1 MTALANT
8 ETSGMKNE
16 QALLN
21 LVCVVGA
28 VGLFAFV
35 GYNLFAAGAV
45 ISTDGLFFTVVP
57 TVIAFSLLAMPAQ
70 QFLSRRLEKR
80 RIAKGEITA
89 ESFCRSRTC
98 QHLPHRTCLKRSQ
111 RSSLAGRRKP
121 HGRGDA
127 KSRKAV
133 GHFVR
138 QLLFLSPAP

>member
-89 ESFCRSRTC
+89 ATAGPARVSAGAGPASTYRTAPALKDPKGRA
-98 QHLPHRTCLKRSQ
+98 LPADVNRMVAEMSKAE
-111 RSSLAGRRKP
+111 AGK
-121 HGRGDA
+121 
-127 KSRKAV
+127 
-133 GHFVR
+133 
-138 QLLFLSPAP
+138 Q

>member
-1 MTALANT
+1 VTALANA
-8 ETSGMKNE
+8 ETGGMKNE
-16 QALLN
+16 QSLLN

-89 ESFCRSRTC
+89 ATTSARAASAGTGTAAALRTAPSLKD
-98 QHLPHRTCLKRSQ
+98 QKGRALPPDVNRMVAEMSKAE
-111 RSSLAGRRKP
+111 AGK
-121 HGRGDA
+121 
-127 KSRKAV
+127 
-133 GHFVR
+133 
-138 QLLFLSPAP
+138 Q